1 MSMLRTVAA
10 LAAAGL
16 LAACAAGVAV
26 SPVPTAPPVVTPT
39 PTSRESAGLVG
50 TWLGVHDC
58 QRIFDLMTGSGMPEQ
73 ALLNIVDAGVLP
85 GVEKVSDIADPAHPC
100 AGAVDIKH
108 SHFFTAG
115 GIFGSRDAN
124 GRQVDDG
131 HWSIVDGSTFEI
143 GGVQFHYQ
151 VAGDT
156 LRMEPVSVGSCPTNG
171 EWCQEAWKLMVAMP
185 GMAWTR
191 G

>member
-16 LAACAAGVAV
+16 LAGCAAGVAV
-26 SPVPTAPPVVTPT
+26 SPVPTASSVATPA
-39 PTSRESAGLVG
+39 PTSAGSQGLAG
-50 TWLGVHDC
+50 TWLGVHNC
-58 QRIFDLMTGSGMPEQ
+58 QRIFDLMTGAGMPEQ

-85 GVEKVSDIADPAHPC
+85 GVDQVSDIADPAHPC
-100 AGAVDIKH
+100 VGAVDVKH

-143 GGVQFHYQ
+143 GGVQFHYR
-151 VAGDT
+151 VDGDT

-191 G
+191 D